1 MEPFFSQ
8 AHWLRR
14 QGLPS
19 LTLLAGILMG
29 FGFFHYFSKVQNLV
43 DAERAVTQR
52 GALTTDEQN
61 TIQIFE
67 EAAQS
72 VVFITTKRRG
82 YDFFRNVTEQPA
94 GTGSGF
100 VWDKAGHIVT
110 NFHVLQNGNAF
121 EVILL
126 DQSIHEAKVVGLYP
140 DKDMAILKIDAP
152 PALLRPIPIG
162 TSEDLQVGQK
172 VLAIGNP
179 FGLDHSLSTGVVSA
193 LDRTIESVNGR
204 QIKEVIQT
212 DAAINPG
219 NSGGPLLDSAGRLIG
234 INTQILSRSGASA
247 GIGFAI
253 PVDAVRR
260 AAPQLIRYGQVRRAG
275 LGIEINPSARVR
287 RQLLAKGIEGVLVMV
302 VKPGGPADRAGLRGT
317 ARINRGFQLGDILT
331 GINDTKVRDNNDL
344 YNALDGLEVG
354 TTVTVHYLRGREQ
367 RQTQVTLE
375 AINTR

>member
-1 MEPFFSQ
+1 MDPLMNQ
-8 AHWLRR
+8 ANWLKR
-14 QGLPS
+14 QGIPS
-19 LTLLAGILMG
+19 LTLLAGIIMG
-29 FGFFHYFSKVQNLV
+29 VVFFQYFANYKN
-43 DAERAVTQR
+43 AVVLDRQVAAR
-52 GALTTDEQN
+52 GALTDDEQN
-61 TIQIFE
+61 TIKVFE
-67 EAAQS
+67 EAASS

-100 VWDKAGHIVT
+100 VWDHNGHIVT
-110 NFHVLQNGNAF
+110 NFHVLQGGNAF
-121 EVILL
+121 EVVLL

-152 PALLRPIPIG
+152 KELLRPIPLG
-162 TSEDLQVGQK
+162 TSGELIVGQK

-219 NSGGPLLDSAGRLIG
+219 NSGGPLLDSSGRLIG

-260 AAPQLIRYGQVRRAG
+260 AAPQLIRFGQVRRAG
-275 LGIEINPSARVR
+275 LGVSVNRNQRIR
-287 RQLLAKGIEGVLVMV
+287 RQLASRGIEGVLIMAVQ
-302 VKPGGPADRAGLRGT
+302 PGSAADRAGLRGT
-317 ARINRGFQLGDILT
+317 TRIGRRFQVGDILV
-331 GINDTKVRDNNDL
+331 GVNQEKIRNNNDL
-344 YNALDGLEVG
+344 YNALDQLEVG
-354 TTVTVHYLRGREQ
+354 QEVTIEYLREGEVFK
-367 RQTQVTLE
+367 TQLTLE
-375 AINTR
+375 AITAQ